1 MASRRHTSG
10 GSRLAVAILVIAAT
24 VWGLAAWAG
33 SLRDG
38 GGSPAQVTG
47 ALPGQA
53 LWTYYNTSGNPAGGG
68 DNILTLINPNG
79 SANSNLGNAAANTCA
94 MIYVFDDD
102 QEMGECCGC
111 PLSPAGIETFSVESD
126 FTSNWGISGAE
137 GQDNSNGSIAI
148 VAAGTNVPFTPTGPL
163 SNGFFC
169 PAAQSAACNGGC
181 DPTNSPGY
189 SVSTVTNL
197 LGSIVH
203 NQAIRTGSG
212 MVAIQSGLTET
223 ALFDNAGGDP
233 TNLAYLQAQ
242 CGAVVGNGTGGGIC
256 RCPRPDPDAAPSPIA
271 TPTTNTLTFAM
282 PACPIETITVPPT
295 KKEFTLPGANPFGE
309 TVSVTGTV
317 QIADQSGGVI
327 LKISG
332 DAEADPTEVTFSRV
346 VNTIA
351 HMTGQ
356 VSFDKG
362 CTSTDP
368 FGSND
373 CTFAWGESISE
384 SYQGALQENITSGK
398 EVVDL
403 KINNTIPFS
412 FSCPV
417 CGADCTITVPE
428 QIDDSTSLLQLLQFP
443 FALINVV
450 VPGLPPLFGN
460 PATM

>member
-1 MASRRHTSG
+1 VAGRRHTFR
-10 GSRLAVAILVIAAT
+10 GSRLTVAILVIAAT

-79 SANSNLGNAAANTCA
+79 SANSNLGNPAANTCA
-94 MIYVFDDD
+94 MIYVFDED

-111 PLSPAGIETFSVESD
+111 PLTPAGIETFSVESD
-126 FTSNWGISGAE
+126 FTSNWGISSAE

-148 VAAGTNVPFTPTGPL
+148 VAVGTNVSKVPAGPL
-163 SNGFFC
+163 SNGTFC
-169 PAAQSAACNGGC
+169 PGTQSAACNSGC
-181 DPTNSPGY
+181 DPTDQPGY
-189 SVSTVTNL
+189 SVSTATNL
-197 LGSIVH
+197 LGSIEH
-203 NQAIRTGSG
+203 NQSIRTGSG

-223 ALFDNAGGDP
+223 ALFDNRGGDP

-242 CGAVVGNGTGGGIC
+242 CGALVGNGTGGGIC
-256 RCPRPDPDAAPSPIA
+256 KCPRPDPDAAPSP
-271 TPTTNTLTFAM
+271 PTTRTLTFTM
-282 PACPIETITVPPT
+282 PACPIEATTVPRT
-295 KKEFTLPGANPFGE
+295 ISKFTLPGANPFGE
-309 TVSVTGTV
+309 AVSVTGTV
-317 QIADQSGGVI
+317 QIADQTGGVV

-332 DAEADPTEVTFSRV
+332 DAEADLTGVTFSRT

-356 VSFDKG
+356 VTFDRG
-362 CTSTDP
+362 CTKTDP
-368 FGSND
+368 FGTND

-384 SYQGALQENITSGK
+384 AYEGALQENITSGK

-417 CGADCTITVPE
+417 CGASCTITIPE
-428 QIDDSTSLLQLLQFP
+428 QIDDSTFLFQLIGFP
-443 FALINVV
+443 FALINAVL
-450 VPGLPPLFGN
+450 PGLPPF
-460 PATM
+460 ATM